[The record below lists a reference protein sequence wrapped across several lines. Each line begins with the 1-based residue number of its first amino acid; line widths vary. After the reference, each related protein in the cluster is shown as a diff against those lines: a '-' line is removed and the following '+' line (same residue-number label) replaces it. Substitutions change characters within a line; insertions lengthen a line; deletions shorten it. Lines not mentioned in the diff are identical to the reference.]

1 MVFRRPLPP
10 EVKTLRARA
19 VFILKQFDR
28 TYPPLW
34 EERAAGL
41 SEREADVSGAVE
53 MIVETLEQW
62 SMAQELPTAPSSEF
76 VRSEVSELNSV
87 VASIEPTEQNLVSRM
102 ERLLEWIDSING

>member
-1 MVFRRPLPP
+1 M
-10 EVKTLRARA
+10 
-19 VFILKQFDR
+19 
-28 TYPPLW
+28 W

-62 SMAQELPTAPSSEF
+62 SMAHELPTSQNCSFVSSE
-76 VRSEVSELNSV
+76 VGGLGGV
-87 VASIEPTEQNLVSRM
+87 VTSAEPAEQNLVSRM